1 MVAFPFFFAI
11 TTPLALTFTN
21 FFPLITLYFLTLSP
35 GTFTLTTIRFFLPRL
50 IVSFFLA
57 RRSFTDDA
65 VESSSSSPVSLCEG
79 CGVTPVPAPGVVPL
93 GVGVAEAPGVL
104 SGNNV
109 VDGVPVGAGVSLT
122 PGVGA
127 GVSLT
132 PGVGSSVGTIV
143 GSAVG
148 FTVGSAV
155 GAFVGST
162 VGAVVGT
169 FVGTAVGAFV
179 GTAVGFAVGFAV
191 GAFVG
196 TAVGFTVG
204 VAVGAFVGTAVG
216 FSVAAS
222 LGLGDA
228 VVSVSVPSSAS

>member
-1 MVAFPFFFAI
+1 MTLMVAFPFFFAI

-109 VDGVPVGAGVSLT
+109 VDGVPVGAGVSLL
-122 PGVGA
+122 PGVGT

-155 GAFVGST
+155 GAFVGTTVGFTVGSAVGDFVGST

-169 FVGTAVGAFV
+169 FVGTAVGTFV
-179 GTAVGFAVGFAV
+179 GT
-191 GAFVG
+191 
-196 TAVGFTVG
+196 TVGFTVG
-204 VAVGAFVGTAVG
+204 SAVGTTVGSVVGSVVGTGVPVG
-216 FSVAAS
+216 V
-222 LGLGDA
+222 G
-228 VVSVSVPSSAS
+228 V

>member
-1 MVAFPFFFAI
+1 MTSMVAFPFFFAI

-79 CGVTPVPAPGVVPL
+79 CGVTPVPAPGVVPF

-104 SGNNV
+104 SGDGV
-109 VDGVPVGAGVSLT
+109 VDGVPVGAGVPLVPGVGTGVSLT
-122 PGVGA
+122 PGIGAGVSLVPGVGTGVSLSPGVGA
-127 GVSLT
+127 GVSLVPGVGTGVSLT

-155 GAFVGST
+155 GAFVGAT
-162 VGAVVGT
+162 
-169 FVGTAVGAFV
+169 
-179 GTAVGFAVGFAV
+179 
-191 GAFVG
+191 
-196 TAVGFTVG
+196 VGFTVG
-204 VAVGAFVGTAVG
+204 STVGAFEIGR
-216 FSVAAS
+216 AS
-222 LGLGDA
+222 CRER
-228 VVSVSVPSSAS
+228 V

>member
-1 MVAFPFFFAI
+1 MTLMVAFPFFFAI

-109 VDGVPVGAGVSLT
+109 VDGVPVGAGVSLL
-122 PGVGA
+122 PGVGT

-155 GAFVGST
+155 GAFVGTTVGFTVGSVVGAFVGST

-169 FVGTAVGAFV
+169 FVGTAVGTFV
-179 GTAVGFAVGFAV
+179 GT
-191 GAFVG
+191 
-196 TAVGFTVG
+196 TVGFTVG
-204 VAVGAFVGTAVG
+204 SAVGTTVGSVVGSVVGTGVPVG
-216 FSVAAS
+216 V
-222 LGLGDA
+222 G
-228 VVSVSVPSSAS
+228 V

>member
-1 MVAFPFFFAI
+1 MTSMVAFPFFFAI

-65 VESSSSSPVSLCEG
+65 VESSSSSAVSLCEG

-104 SGNNV
+104 SGDGV

-127 GVSLT
+127 GVSLIPGVGTGVSLT
-132 PGVGSSVGTIV
+132 PGVGSCVGTIV
-143 GSAVG
+143 GSTVG

-169 FVGTAVGAFV
+169 FVGTAVGTFV
-179 GTAVGFAVGFAV
+179 GT
-191 GAFVG
+191 
-196 TAVGFTVG
+196 TVGFTVG
-204 VAVGAFVGTAVG
+204 SAVGTTVGSVVGSVVGTGVPVG
-216 FSVAAS
+216 V
-222 LGLGDA
+222 G
-228 VVSVSVPSSAS
+228 V